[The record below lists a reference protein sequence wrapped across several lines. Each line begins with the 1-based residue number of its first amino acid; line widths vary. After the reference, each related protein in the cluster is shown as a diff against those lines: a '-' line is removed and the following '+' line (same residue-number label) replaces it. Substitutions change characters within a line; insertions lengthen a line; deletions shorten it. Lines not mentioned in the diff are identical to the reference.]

1 MTNTT
6 KLKKKR
12 LALKKR
18 GTVKRFSSNQTSF
31 LRDTFIQGEITG
43 HKCDPK
49 EVAAKMRT
57 TRKNGCRLFSKHE
70 FLTSNRIA
78 ATYFSRMLLE
88 KIKNTQN
95 LFVEEDC

>member
-1 MTNTT
+1 M
-6 KLKKKR
+6 
-12 LALKKR
+12 KKR

-43 HKCDPK
+43 HKYDPK

-57 TRKNGCRLFSKHE
+57 TRKNGWRLFSKHE